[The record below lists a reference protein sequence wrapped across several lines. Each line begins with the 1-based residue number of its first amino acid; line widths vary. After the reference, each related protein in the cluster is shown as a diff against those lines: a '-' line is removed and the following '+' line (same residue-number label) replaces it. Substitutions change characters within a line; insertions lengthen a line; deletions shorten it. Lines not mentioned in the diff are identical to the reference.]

1 MEYRWYALHTH
12 SGCENRVKSS
22 IERQRDLLGLESRI
36 AQVLVPTEDVAEIR
50 SGEKKITQRK
60 FFPSY
65 VLLQADVDD
74 ELWYLI
80 KRIAGVTGFVG
91 GSTPIPLRDE
101 EVQRILE
108 AEKEEKAK
116 PKVMFE
122 PGERVKVVEGPFTNF
137 IGGVEEVNVE
147 RGRLKVM
154 INIFERM
161 TPVELEFWQVE
172 KS

>member
-1 MEYRWYALHTH
+1 
-12 SGCENRVKSS
+12 VKASL
-22 IERQRDLLGLESRI
+22 ERQRELLGIEDRI
-36 AQVLVPTEDVAEIR
+36 VEILVPTEDVAEIR
-50 SGEKKITQRK
+50 GGEKKITKRK

-65 VLLQADVDD
+65 VLLHADLDE
-74 ELWYLI
+74 ELWYTI
-80 KRIAGVTGFVG
+80 KRTPGVTGFVG
-91 GSTPIPLRDE
+91 GNEPIALKDE

-122 PGERVKVVEGPFTNF
+122 QGERVKVVEGPFTNF
-137 IGGVEEVNVE
+137 LGTVEEVNLE
-147 RGRLKVM
+147 KGRLKVM